1 MPEIAIG
8 ERRLGIEIGSNADDG
23 PVPEAHRADGFEMM
37 SRRRITH
44 RVRATMAFVSLS
56 TQATRLRH
64 QRAVPLRP
72 WIVVVWLSLGF
83 AMAGPAVAR
92 EPSARG
98 VDAFVADVLQRNPA
112 LRARM
117 QRQDAAQYDATAA
130 GLWPDPDA
138 AVMLDRVPKRME
150 GEMAMVRY
158 QVSQMLPWP
167 GKLELM
173 RDAVERRADAARSE
187 ATTRTLDLI
196 RDAKRAYWMLL
207 MNKGLRGVNG
217 AGRGLLDTIA
227 SAALARYGAGSGAHH
242 DVVRAQVEQSA
253 IDVEAIDLEGERV
266 ATVAMLNAL
275 RDLPAATVIE
285 DPHEPDPGARLDVS
299 ALARLEQ
306 LALDRRPELEQM
318 RAMQREEESMAAL
331 ARSERYPDLMTSVW
345 YNQMLG
351 EPDTA
356 GVMLGVTLPVF
367 NVRRQTRMAR
377 AAELRAGSVGS
388 DVRAMQN
395 MIRFEVADAARKV
408 VTATRTLE
416 LVREVAAPRANQ
428 SFAVSLAGFST
439 GTVDIVGVLESWRAL
454 QAVERARVESVAG
467 RLMAIA
473 ELERAIG
480 GRLPEM
486 SP

>member
-1 MPEIAIG
+1 M
-8 ERRLGIEIGSNADDG
+8 
-23 PVPEAHRADGFEMM
+23 GFNM
-37 SRRRITH
+37 SKERITH
-44 RVRATMAFVSLS
+44 SVLPTTGRSSLS
-56 TQATRLRH
+56 TQTTRLRH
-64 QRAVPLRP
+64 RRAVELRP
-72 WIVVVWLSLGF
+72 WFVVVWLLLGST
-83 AMAGPAVAR
+83 MAAPAAAR

-98 VDAFVADVLQRNPA
+98 VEVFVAEVLQRNPT
-112 LRARM
+112 LRARTLG
-117 QRQDAAQYDATAA
+117 RDAAQYDAAAA
-130 GLWPDPDA
+130 GLWPDPEA

-150 GEMAMVRY
+150 GEMPMVRY
-158 QVSQMLPWP
+158 QLSQMVPWP
-167 GKLELM
+167 GKLGLM
-173 RDAVERRADAARSE
+173 RAAAERRTDATRSE
-187 ATTRTLDLI
+187 TATRTLDLI
-196 RDAKRAYWMLL
+196 RDAKRSYWMLL
-207 MNKGLRGVNG
+207 MNSGLRDING

-227 SAALARYGAGSGAHH
+227 NTALARYGAGSGAHH

-285 DPHEPDPGARLDVS
+285 DPPEPDPGARLDVS
-299 ALARLEQ
+299 GLARLER

-318 RAMQREEESMAAL
+318 RAMQHEEESMAAL
-331 ARSERYPDLMTSVW
+331 ARRERYPDLMTSVW

-367 NVRRQTRMAR
+367 NVRRQTRIAQ

-388 DVRAMQN
+388 DVRAMGN

-416 LVREVAAPRANQ
+416 LVQEVAAPRANQ

-439 GTVDIVGVLESWRAL
+439 GTVDIVGVLESWRSL

-480 GRLPEM
+480 GPLPEL